1 MGHRQAVR
9 HQTLTLTFPGFES
22 LCPSHVNRC
31 QNPNSFVGQLDL
43 TPVFFFI
50 FQGFGDL
57 FLKKRYW
64 TVLFKLSKIA
74 IQTYESNFRTFLLD
88 GAGFLIILLFLF
100 WCSISNFA
108 VNTLCVIESNI
119 FVNSS
124 SELCFRS
131 IRYSMY
137 FFRFYGGIK

>member
-43 TPVFFFI
+43 APVFFFI

-124 SELCFRS
+124 SELLLP
-131 IRYSMY
+131 IYKI
-137 FFRFYGGIK
+137 FYVFLPFLWRN